1 VSDVDGEVAVINSTS
16 VAVVEVKPPRPYKV
30 CLRTQRR
37 ILLSLMDVL
46 LLVRLVRRRQREK
59 LASRI
64 LFWSSWLNMEQ
75 GICL

>member
-16 VAVVEVKPPRPYKV
+16 VAVVELKTPRPYKV
-30 CLRTQRR
+30 CLWTQRR

-59 LASRI
+59 LAYS
-64 LFWSSWLNMEQ
+64 F
-75 GICL
+75 GVAG